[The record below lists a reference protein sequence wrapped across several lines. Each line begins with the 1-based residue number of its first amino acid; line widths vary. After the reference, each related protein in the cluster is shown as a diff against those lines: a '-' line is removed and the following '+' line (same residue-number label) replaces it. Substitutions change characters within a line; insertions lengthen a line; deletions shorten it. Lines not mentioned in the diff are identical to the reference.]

1 VKVLVLGGTLFLGR
15 HVVEA
20 ALKRR
25 DEVTIFNRGC
35 TNPGLFRDVEELHG
49 DRDSCDLAALEERQ
63 FDAVVDTSA
72 RIPRWVREVG
82 AEFDGRAAHYTFIS
96 SASVYVNPSRPEFD
110 ESAPVHTL
118 SDPTSEE
125 IVDAATYG
133 ALKALGERAAE
144 ESFPRS
150 LSVRAGLMVGPY
162 DDSGRFTY
170 WVHRIARGGDVLC
183 PEPRDQAV
191 QFIHA
196 RDLAEWILAMAER
209 GETGVFN
216 ASGPAEPLTFDGL
229 LEACRRTTGA
239 DTRLHWVHEPF
250 LLERGVEAWSDLP
263 LWLAPGAN
271 PDQAAFLEMNVG
283 KAIEAGLRFR
293 PLKQTIRETLSDAL
307 PKPEAGLSPEREAQ
321 LLLEAA

>member
-1 VKVLVLGGTLFLGR
+1 VKVLILGGTLFLGR

-20 ALKRR
+20 ALARG
-25 DEVTIFNRGC
+25 DEVTIFNRGH
-35 TNPGLFRDVEELHG
+35 TNRGLFPEVEELHG
-49 DRDSCDLAALEERQ
+49 DRDEGDLAALEGRQ
-63 FDAVVDTSA
+63 FDAVIDTSA

-82 AEFDGRAAHYTFIS
+82 AELDGRAAHYTFVS
-96 SASVYVNPSRPEFD
+96 SASVYANPSRPGFD
-110 ESAPVHTL
+110 ESAPVQTL

-125 IVDAATYG
+125 ILDAATYG
-133 ALKALGERAAE
+133 ALKALGERAAAE
-144 ESFPRS
+144 AFPRL
-150 LSVRAGLMVGPY
+150 LSIRAGLIVGPY

-196 RDLAEWILAMAER
+196 RDLADWVLALAER

-216 ASGPAEPLTFDGL
+216 ASGPAARLTFIEL
-229 LEACRRTTGA
+229 LEACRRTAGA
-239 DTRLHWVHEPF
+239 DSQLHWVRERF

-271 PDQAAFLEMNVG
+271 PDQAGFLEMDVG
-283 KAIEAGLRFR
+283 KAIDAGLRFR
-293 PLKQTIRETLSDAL
+293 PLEQTIRETLSGAL
-307 PKPEAGLSPEREAQ
+307 PKADAGLSLEREAR
-321 LLLEAA
+321 LLGAAA